1 MLKKC
6 LYKYLG
12 RVGVPI
18 ACLSFAFVACKTPAL
33 MTKTENRAVPGS
45 YNNAPDSTNTG
56 KVRWADFFTDPNL
69 NALIETA
76 LKNNQDLNISL
87 QEIAIANNEIRAR
100 QGAYLPVVG
109 IGGAAGV
116 NRAGRYTSEGV
127 LEGNTETTLD
137 TRMPYFLTN
146 FALGPSA
153 SWEVDIWRK
162 LRTAKKAAVIRY
174 QSSVEGRNFAITNLV
189 SDIATAYYEL
199 LGLDNEL
206 AIVQQNL
213 DIQTNA
219 LRLVRT
225 LKEATRVTELAV
237 RRFEAQVLNTQGLQ
251 YGIQQRIVETENRIN
266 FLTGRYP
273 QQPIV
278 RDAQAFSTL
287 VPAVVRTG
295 IPSQLLENR
304 PDIKQAELNLVAAKL
319 DVKVD
324 KANFYPSLNIS
335 AAVGVNAFNP
345 AVLLRPESILFSL
358 VGGLAGPWINRNG
371 IIASY
376 YSANA
381 RQTQAAYQ
389 YERTVLNAYIE
400 VANQLSNISN
410 LEKSYDTKAKQ
421 VEALTQSVVISNTL
435 FNAARADY
443 TEVLFTQRDALESR
457 FQLIETKVQQLNAMV
472 SMYRALGGG
481 WNQSGNATSK

>member
-1 MLKKC
+1 MLKTRM
-6 LYKYLG
+6 YKWLG
-12 RVGVPI
+12 RVGVPVV
-18 ACLSFAFVACKTPAL
+18 CLSLVVACKTPAL
-33 MTKTENRAVPGS
+33 LTRTESRTVPAS
-45 YNNAPDSTNTG
+45 YTNASNSDSTNTG

-69 NALIETA
+69 TTLIETA
-76 LKNNQDLNISL
+76 LRNNQELNISL
-87 QEIAIANNEIRAR
+87 QEIAIASNEIRAR
-100 QGAYLPVVG
+100 QGAYLPFVG

-116 NRAGRYTSEGV
+116 DRVGRFTNIGA
-127 LEGNTETTLD
+127 LEANTEIAEGKG
-137 TRMPYFLTN
+137 RPEFLPN
-146 FALGPSA
+146 FLLGPTA

-162 LRTAKKAAVIRY
+162 LRTAKKATVIRY

-189 SDIATAYYEL
+189 AEIANSYYEL

-213 DIQTNA
+213 EIQTNA
-219 LRLVRT
+219 LKLVRMQ
-225 LKEATRVTELAV
+225 KEATRVTELAV

-266 FLTGRYP
+266 LLTGRYP
-273 QQPIV
+273 QQPIA
-278 RDAQAFSTL
+278 RNSQAFSTL
-287 VPAVVRTG
+287 VPALVRTG

-319 DVKVD
+319 DVKVA
-324 KANFYPSLNIS
+324 KADFYPSLNIS
-335 AAVGVNAFNP
+335 AAVGFNAYNP
-345 AVLLRPESILFSL
+345 ELLFSPESIFFSL
-358 VGGLAGPWINRNG
+358 AGGLAGPWINRNA

-410 LEKSYDTKAKQ
+410 LEKSYDTKARQ
-421 VEALTQSVVISNTL
+421 VEALTQSVAISNTL

-481 WNQSGNATSK
+481 WN

>member
-1 MLKKC
+1 MRMYKC
-6 LYKYLG
+6 LG
-12 RVGVPI
+12 RVGVPVV
-18 ACLSFAFVACKTPAL
+18 CLSFALAACKTPAL
-33 MTKTENRAVPGS
+33 ITRTENRAVPAS
-45 YNNAPDSTNTG
+45 YNNSLDSTNTG
-56 KVRWADFFTDPNL
+56 KVKWSEFFTDPNL
-69 NALIETA
+69 TALIETA
-76 LKNNQDLNISL
+76 LKNNQELNISL
-87 QEIAIANNEIRAR
+87 QEIAIASNEIRAR
-100 QGAYLPVVG
+100 QGAYLPFVG

-116 NRAGRYTSEGV
+116 NKVGRYTSEGA
-127 LEGNTETTLD
+127 LEANTEIAVG
-137 TRMPYFLTN
+137 TRTPDFLPN
-146 FALGPSA
+146 FLLGPTA

-174 QSSVEGRNFAITNLV
+174 QSSVEGRNFTITTLV
-189 SDIATAYYEL
+189 SEIATSYYEL

-213 DIQTNA
+213 EIQNNA
-219 LRLVRT
+219 LQLVRT
-225 LKEATRVTELAV
+225 QKEATRVTELAV

-251 YGIQQRIVETENRIN
+251 YGIQQRIIETENRIN

-273 QQPIV
+273 QQPIA
-278 RDAQAFSTL
+278 RNSQAFSTL
-287 VPAVVRTG
+287 VPTMVRTG

-319 DVKVD
+319 DVKVA
-324 KANFYPSLNIS
+324 KADFYPSLNIS
-335 AAVGVNAFNP
+335 AAVGFNAYSPSF
-345 AVLLRPESILFSL
+345 LLKPESILFS
-358 VGGLAGPWINRNG
+358 VAGGLAGPWINRNG
-371 IIASY
+371 IIAAY

-381 RQTQAAYQ
+381 QQTQAAYR

-421 VEALTQSVVISNTL
+421 VEALTQSVTISNTL

-481 WNQSGNATSK
+481 WN

>member
-1 MLKKC
+1 MSNKRIIH
-6 LYKYLG
+6 YW
-12 RVGVPI
+12 VGV
-18 ACLSFAFVACKTPAL
+18 ACLSLAFAACKTPAL
-33 MTKTENRAVPGS
+33 LTRTENRTIPAS
-45 YNNAPDSTNTG
+45 YNNSADSTNTG
-56 KVRWADFFTDPNL
+56 KIRWSEFFTDPNL

-76 LKNNQDLNISL
+76 LKNNQELNISL
-87 QEIAIANNEIRAR
+87 QEIAIASNEIRAR
-100 QGAYLPVVG
+100 QGAYLPFVG
-109 IGGAAGV
+109 IGGEAGV
-116 NRAGRYTSEGV
+116 NRVGRFTNEGA
-127 LEGNTETTLD
+127 LEANTEIAEG
-137 TRMPYFLTN
+137 RPRPEFLPN
-146 FALGPSA
+146 FLLGPTA

-174 QSSVEGRNFAITNLV
+174 QSSVEGRNFAITNV
-189 SDIATAYYEL
+189 VAEIATAYYEL

-213 DIQTNA
+213 DLQNNA
-219 LRLVRT
+219 LKLVR
-225 LKEATRVTELAV
+225 LQKEATRVTELAV

-273 QQPIV
+273 QQPIA

-287 VPAVVRTG
+287 VPAMVRTG

-319 DVKVD
+319 DVKVA
-324 KANFYPSLNIS
+324 KADFYPSLNIS
-335 AAVGVNAFNP
+335 AAVGFRAYNPRFLFN
-345 AVLLRPESILFSL
+345 PESILFS
-358 VGGLAGPWINRNG
+358 VAGGLAGPWINRNG
-371 IIASY
+371 IIALY

-421 VEALTQSVVISNTL
+421 VEALTQSVAISNTL

-481 WNQSGNATSK
+481 WN

>member
-1 MLKKC
+1 MLKRK
-6 LYKYLG
+6 LTKWLG
-12 RVGVPI
+12 RVGVPV
-18 ACLSFAFVACKTPAL
+18 ACVSLAVAACKTPAL
-33 MTKTENRAVPGS
+33 ITRTANRTVPVS
-45 YNNAPDSTNTG
+45 FNNSPDSANTG
-56 KVRWADFFTDPNL
+56 RVRWSEFFTDPNL
-69 NALIETA
+69 NGLIETA
-76 LKNNQDLNISL
+76 LKNNQELNISL
-87 QEIAIANNEIRAR
+87 QEIAIASNEIRAR
-100 QGAYLPVVG
+100 QGAYLPFVG
-109 IGGAAGV
+109 IGGSAGV
-116 NRAGRYTSEGV
+116 NRAGRYTGEGV
-127 LEGNTETTLD
+127 LERNTETTLD

-146 FALGPSA
+146 FLLGPTA

-162 LRTAKKAAVIRY
+162 LRTAKKAAIVRY
-174 QSSVEGRNFAITNLV
+174 QSSVEGRNFTITNLV
-189 SDIATAYYEL
+189 AEIATAYYEL

-219 LRLVRT
+219 LKLVR
-225 LKEATRVTELAV
+225 LQKEATRVTELAV

-251 YGIQQRIVETENRIN
+251 YGIQQRIIETENRIN

-273 QQPIV
+273 QQPIT
-278 RDAQAFSTL
+278 RDAQAFSNL
-287 VPAVVRTG
+287 IPAIVHTG

-304 PDIKQAELNLVAAKL
+304 PDIKQAELNLVAAQL
-319 DVKVD
+319 DVKVA
-324 KANFYPSLNIS
+324 KADFYPSLNIS
-335 AAVGVNAFNP
+335 AAVGFSAYNP
-345 AVLLRPESILFSL
+345 ALLFSPESILFSIA
-358 VGGLAGPWINRNG
+358 GGLVGPWINRNG

-421 VEALTQSVVISNTL
+421 VEALTQSVAISNTL

-481 WNQSGNATSK
+481 WN

>member
-1 MLKKC
+1 MLKKFI
-6 LYKYLG
+6 YKGLG
-12 RVGVPI
+12 RTSVPV
-18 ACLSFAFVACKTPAL
+18 ACLAFAFAACKAPAL
-33 MTKTENRAVPGS
+33 VTRTENRTVPAS
-45 YNNAPDSTNTG
+45 YNNSPDSINTG
-56 KVRWADFFTDPNL
+56 KIRPSDFFTDSNL
-69 NALIETA
+69 NALIDTA
-76 LKNNQDLNISL
+76 LKNNQELNISL

-100 QGAYLPVVG
+100 KGAYLPFVG
-109 IGGAAGV
+109 IGGATGITRV
-116 NRAGRYTSEGV
+116 GRYTSEGA
-127 LEGNTETTLD
+127 LEANTDIALN
-137 TRMPYFLTN
+137 TRTPDFLPN
-146 FALGPSA
+146 FLIGPTA

-189 SDIATAYYEL
+189 AEIANAYYEL

-206 AIVQQNL
+206 AIVQQNIA
-213 DIQTNA
+213 IQTNA
-219 LRLVRT
+219 LNLVRVQ
-225 LKEATRVTELAV
+225 KEATRVTELAV

-273 QQPIV
+273 QQPIA

-287 VPAVVRTG
+287 VPAIVHSG

-319 DVKVD
+319 DVKVA
-324 KANFYPSLNIS
+324 KADFYPSLNIS
-335 AAVGVNAFNP
+335 AAVGFNAYNP
-345 AVLLRPESILFSL
+345 ARLFSPESILFS
-358 VGGLAGPWINRNG
+358 VAGGLAGPWINRNG

-421 VEALTQSVVISNTL
+421 VAALTQSVTISNTL

-472 SMYRALGGG
+472 SVYRSLGGG
-481 WNQSGNATSK
+481 WQ

>member
-1 MLKKC
+1 MLKK
-6 LYKYLG
+6 LMYKGLG
-12 RVGVPI
+12 V
-18 ACLSFAFVACKTPAL
+18 ACLLFAVAACKTPAL
-33 MTKTENRAVPGS
+33 VTRTENRAVPAS
-45 YNNAPDSTNTG
+45 YNNSPDSTNTG
-56 KVRWADFFTDPNL
+56 KVRWTEFFTDPNL

-76 LKNNQDLNISL
+76 LKNNQELNISL
-87 QEIAIANNEIRAR
+87 QEIAIASNEIRAR
-100 QGAYLPVVG
+100 QGAYLPFVG

-116 NRAGRYTSEGV
+116 SRAGRYTSEGV
-127 LEGNTETTLD
+127 LEGNTEATLD
-137 TRMPYFLTN
+137 TRMPYFLSN
-146 FALGPSA
+146 FLLGPTA

-162 LRTAKKAAVIRY
+162 LRTAKKAAIIRY

-189 SDIATAYYEL
+189 AEIATAYYEL

-219 LRLVRT
+219 LQLVRT
-225 LKEATRVTELAV
+225 LKDATRVTELAV

-251 YGIQQRIVETENRIN
+251 YGIQQRIIETQNRIN

-273 QQPIV
+273 QQPIA

-287 VPAVVRTG
+287 VPAMVRTG

-319 DVKVD
+319 DVKVA
-324 KANFYPSLNIS
+324 KADFYPSLNIS
-335 AAVGVNAFNP
+335 AAVGFSAYNP
-345 AVLLRPESILFSL
+345 KFLFSPESVLFSIA
-358 VGGLAGPWINRNG
+358 GGLAGPWINRNS

-381 RQTQAAYQ
+381 RQTQAAYH

-410 LEKSYDTKAKQ
+410 LEKSYDTKARQ
-421 VEALTQSVVISNTL
+421 VEALTQSVAISNTL

-443 TEVLFTQRDALESR
+443 TEVLFTQRDALESK
-457 FQLIETKVQQLNAMV
+457 FQLIETKVQQLNAMI

-481 WNQSGNATSK
+481 WQ

>member
-1 MLKKC
+1 MLKK
-6 LYKYLG
+6 LMYKGLG
-12 RVGVPI
+12 V
-18 ACLSFAFVACKTPAL
+18 ACLLFAVAACKTPAL
-33 MTKTENRAVPGS
+33 VTRTENRAVPAS
-45 YNNAPDSTNTG
+45 YNNSPDSTNTG

-69 NALIETA
+69 NTLIETA
-76 LKNNQDLNISL
+76 LKNNQELNISL

-100 QGAYLPVVG
+100 QGAYLPFVG
-109 IGGAAGV
+109 IGGEAGV
-116 NRAGRYTSEGV
+116 NRVGRFTNEGA
-127 LEGNTETTLD
+127 LEANTEIAEG
-137 TRMPYFLTN
+137 RRRPEFLPN
-146 FALGPSA
+146 FLLGPTA

-189 SDIATAYYEL
+189 AEIATAYYEL

-213 DIQTNA
+213 DIQNNA
-219 LRLVRT
+219 LKLVRT
-225 LKEATRVTELAV
+225 QKEATRVTELAV

-251 YGIQQRIVETENRIN
+251 YGIQQRIIETENRIN

-273 QQPIV
+273 QQPIT
-278 RDAQAFSTL
+278 RDSQAFSTL
-287 VPAVVRTG
+287 VPAMVRTG

-319 DVKVD
+319 DVKVV
-324 KANFYPSLNIS
+324 KADFYPSLNIS
-335 AAVGVNAFNP
+335 AAVGFRAYNP
-345 AVLLRPESILFSL
+345 RFLFSPESILFSIA
-358 VGGLAGPWINRNG
+358 GGLAGPWINRNG

-421 VEALTQSVVISNTL
+421 VEALTQSVAISNTL

-481 WNQSGNATSK
+481 WN

>member
-1 MLKKC
+1 MLKKLVYKC
-6 LYKYLG
+6 LT
-12 RVGVPI
+12 V
-18 ACLSFAFVACKTPAL
+18 ACLSFAITACKTPAIISR
-33 MTKTENRAVPGS
+33 TENRSVPAS
-45 YNNAPDSTNTG
+45 FRNSPDSTSTGTDSTNSG
-56 KVRWADFFTDPNL
+56 KVRWSEFFTDPNL
-69 NALIETA
+69 TALIETA
-76 LKNNQDLNISL
+76 LKNNQELNISL
-87 QEIAIANNEIRAR
+87 QEIAIASNEIRAR
-100 QGAYLPVVG
+100 QGAYLPFVG
-109 IGGAAGV
+109 IGGSAGV
-116 NRAGRYTSEGV
+116 TRAGRYTSEGV
-127 LEGNTETTLD
+127 LEGNTEAALD
-137 TRMPYFLTN
+137 TRMPNFLTN
-146 FALGPSA
+146 FLVGPTA

-174 QSSVEGRNFAITNLV
+174 QSSVEGRNFMITNLV
-189 SDIATAYYEL
+189 AEIATAYYEL

-206 AIVQQNL
+206 AIVHQNL

-219 LRLVRT
+219 LKLVQT
-225 LKEATRVTELAV
+225 QKEAARVTELAV

-251 YGIQQRIVETENRIN
+251 YGIQQRIIETENRIN

-273 QQPIV
+273 QQPIA
-278 RDAQAFSTL
+278 RNAQAFSNLLPTM
-287 VPAVVRTG
+287 VRTG

-319 DVKVD
+319 DIKVA
-324 KANFYPSLNIS
+324 KADFYPSLNIS
-335 AAVGVNAFNP
+335 AAVGFTAYNP
-345 AVLLRPESILFSL
+345 KLLFSPESLLFSIA
-358 VGGLAGPWINRNG
+358 GGLVGPWINRNG
-371 IIASY
+371 IIAAY

-381 RQTQAAYQ
+381 RQSQAAIQ

-421 VEALTQSVVISNTL
+421 VAALTRSVAISNTL
-435 FNAARADY
+435 FGAARADY

-481 WNQSGNATSK
+481 WN